1 MGALQAL
8 ERAVFEAFRTIADS
22 RGYHPHL
29 AFGTTRTVDRQ
40 KLWVGFFPAAHV
52 EK

>member
-8 ERAVFEAFRTIADS
+8 ERAVFAAFRTIADS

-29 AFGTTRTVDRQ
+29 TFGTTRTVDRQ